1 MLKDL
6 GFIELLDEIASKSP
20 APGGGSA
27 AAMAGAIGCSL
38 LCMVSNLTIGRK
50 KYADVEPQVQRIRLE
65 ATELRERF
73 IALIDE
79 DKDAF
84 MQLFE
89 FFKLK
94 EMTLEQKE
102 RMKQA
107 EARAIGVPQQI
118 MENALAAMKLADR
131 LSIIGNK
138 NAISDV
144 GVAIYYIRTAFKGG
158 ELNVRIN
165 LTGKDEADKEE
176 YFSWLKPICLEF
188 RELKKAAKGAV
199 TYELGM

>member
-50 KYADVEPQVQRIRLE
+50 KYADVEPQVQEILAE
-65 ATELRERF
+65 AAKLRERF
-73 IALIDE
+73 VSLIDE
-79 DKDAF
+79 DKEAF
-84 MQLFE
+84 MELFK

-94 EMTLEQKE
+94 EMTPEQE
-102 RMKQA
+102 EQMKQA

-118 MENALAAMKLADR
+118 METALAAMKLAEK
-131 LSIIGNK
+131 LAVIGNK

-144 GVAIYYIRTAFKGG
+144 GVAVYYIRTAFKGG

-165 LTGKDEADKEE
+165 LAGKNAAEKEK
-176 YFSWLKPICLEF
+176 YLKWMEPITFDF
-188 RELKKAAKGAV
+188 RESKKAAKGAV

>member
-6 GFIELLDEIASKSP
+6 GFTELLDEIASKSP

-27 AAMAGAIGCSL
+27 AAVAGAIGCSL

-50 KYADVEPQVQRIRLE
+50 KYADVEPQVKEILAE
-65 ATELRERF
+65 ATKLRERF
-73 IALIDE
+73 ASLIDE
-79 DKDAF
+79 DKNAF
-84 MQLFE
+84 LELFK

-94 EMTLEQKE
+94 ELTPEQE
-102 RMKQA
+102 EQMKAA
-107 EARAIGVPQQI
+107 EAHAIGVPQQV
-118 MENALAAMKLADR
+118 METALAAMKLADK
-131 LSIIGNK
+131 LAVIGNK

-144 GVAIYYIRTAFKGG
+144 GVAIYFIRTAFKGG

-165 LTGKDEADKEE
+165 LVGKDGAEKEK
-176 YFSWLKPICLEF
+176 YISWLKPICQEF
-188 RELKKAAKGAV
+188 RDLKKSAKGAV

>member
-6 GFIELLDEIASKSP
+6 GFTELLDEIASKSP

-27 AAMAGAIGCSL
+27 AAVAGAIGCSL

-50 KYADVEPQVQRIRLE
+50 KYADVEPQVKEILAE
-65 ATELRERF
+65 ATKLRERF
-73 IALIDE
+73 ASLIDE
-79 DKDAF
+79 DKNAF
-84 MQLFE
+84 LELFK

-94 EMTLEQKE
+94 ELTPEQE
-102 RMKQA
+102 EQMKAA
-107 EARAIGVPQQI
+107 EARAIGVPQQV
-118 MENALAAMKLADR
+118 METALAAMKLADK
-131 LSIIGNK
+131 LAVIGNK

-144 GVAIYYIRTAFKGG
+144 GVAIYFIRTAFKGG

-165 LTGKDEADKEE
+165 LVGKDGAEKEK
-176 YFSWLKPICLEF
+176 YISWLKPICQEF
-188 RELKKAAKGAV
+188 RDLKKSAKGAV

>member
-6 GFIELLDEIASKSP
+6 GFTELLDEIASKSP

-27 AAMAGAIGCSL
+27 AAVAGAIGCSL

-50 KYADVEPQVQRIRLE
+50 KYADVEPQVKEILAE
-65 ATELRERF
+65 ATKLRERF
-73 IALIDE
+73 ASLIDE
-79 DKDAF
+79 DKNAF
-84 MQLFE
+84 LELFK

-94 EMTLEQKE
+94 ELTPEQEEQMKE
-102 RMKQA
+102 A
-107 EARAIGVPQQI
+107 EARAIGVPQQV
-118 MENALAAMKLADR
+118 METALAAMKLADK
-131 LSIIGNK
+131 LAVIGNK

-144 GVAIYYIRTAFKGG
+144 GVAIYFIRTAFKGG

-165 LTGKDEADKEE
+165 LVGKDGAEKEK
-176 YFSWLKPICLEF
+176 YISWLKPICQEF
-188 RELKKAAKGAV
+188 RDLKKSAKGAV